1 MELVIIVAL
10 VVFLLLIKKH
20 LLKSMDGIG
29 EVGQIKIAQYKN
41 EMLNE
46 LGEDYDEVKLT
57 NGLTAF
63 NALSEMKINK
73 QEVKA

>member
-1 MELVIIVAL
+1 MELVIIVAV

-57 NGLTAF
+57 KGLTAF